1 MGSIDTESL
10 GRRIIAHPFVLMIIS
25 AVMVIG
31 SVIGIGI
38 IGNQIH
44 RQVGGNM
51 WLSLGLSCAV
61 AVVATGVYWLFVR
74 YVERKPVTD
83 LATGGALREWGTG
96 VVLGFA
102 AMALSIGVIAVLGG
116 YVITGTNPVSVLV
129 PVLGMAIMAGVWE
142 EILFRGILF
151 RFTEQWLGSWF
162 ALVFTSALF
171 GLAHIANPA
180 ATWLSSAAIALEAGI
195 LLGALYMLTRRLW
208 AVIGLHMAWNFTQ
221 GGIFGVAVSG
231 GETRGLIAS
240 QMQGHPLLT
249 GGDFGAEASLP
260 AMVVC
265 TAMGLAA
272 LFLAW
277 QRGHFVSASWQR
289 FKSGRGARD

>member
-1 MGSIDTESL
+1 MGAIDTESL

-51 WLSLGLSCAV
+51 WLGLGLSCAV

-74 YVERKPVTD
+74 YVERKPATD

-289 FKSGRGARD
+289 FKSGRDARD

>member
-1 MGSIDTESL
+1 MSTIDTTSL
-10 GRRIIAHPFVLMIIS
+10 GRRIIGHPLVLMIIA
-25 AVMVIG
+25 AVMVI
-31 SVIGIGI
+31 
-38 IGNQIH
+38 
-44 RQVGGNM
+44 
-51 WLSLGLSCAV
+51 A
-61 AVVATGVYWLFVR
+61 AVVATGFGATQIARMNGGNDALTLAAGTAIALTSMGAYWLFIR
-74 YVERKPVTD
+74 FVERKPATD

-96 VVLGFA
+96 LMLGFA

-116 YVITGTNPVSVLV
+116 YVITGSNPLSVLV

-151 RFTEQWLGSWF
+151 RFTEQWLGSWV
-162 ALVFTSALF
+162 ALAFTSTLF
-171 GLAHIANPA
+171 GLAHIANPG

-195 LLGALYMLTRRLW
+195 LLGAIYMLTRRLW

-240 QMQGHPLLT
+240 QMQGHELLT
-249 GGDFGAEASLP
+249 GGSFGAEASIP
-260 AMVVC
+260 AIVIC

-277 QRGHFVSASWQR
+277 QRGHFVAMSWSR
-289 FKSGRGARD
+289 FKTGQDSSD